1 MIGVKKMNKLELDEK
16 LVKYYIGLT
25 TKAFE
30 KATPL
35 VEKGSED
42 EKKLNSMLKMA
53 SDYLED
59 AKYFLDKGDL
69 LRAYGAINYSHAWID
84 AGVRIKLLD
93 GHGDDELFTL
103 P

>member
-1 MIGVKKMNKLELDEK
+1 MNKLELNID
-16 LVKYYIGLT
+16 LVNHYIGLT

-35 VEKGSED
+35 TKKGSED
-42 EKKLNSMLKMA
+42 EKKLNSMLQMA
-53 SDYLED
+53 SDYLKD
-59 AKYFLDKGDL
+59 AKYFLDNGDL

-84 AGVRIKLLD
+84 AGVRIGLLD
-93 GHGDDELFTL
+93 GHDDDELFTL

>member
-1 MIGVKKMNKLELDEK
+1 MEKLELNKE
-16 LVKYYIGLT
+16 LVIYYIGLT

-35 VEKGSED
+35 TEKNSEED
-42 EKKLNSMLKMA
+42 LKLQSMLRMA
-53 SDYLED
+53 KDYLKD
-59 AKYFLDKGDL
+59 AKYFLENGDL
-69 LRAYGAINYSHAWID
+69 VRAYGAINYSHAWID
-84 AGVRIKLLD
+84 AGVRIGLLD

>member
-1 MIGVKKMNKLELDEK
+1 MNKLELDEN

-42 EKKLNSMLKMA
+42 EKK
-53 SDYLED
+53 
-59 AKYFLDKGDL
+59 
-69 LRAYGAINYSHAWID
+69 
-84 AGVRIKLLD
+84 IKFD
-93 GHGDDELFTL
+93 VKNGF
-103 P
+103 

>member
-1 MIGVKKMNKLELDEK
+1 MNNLELNED
-16 LVKYYIGLT
+16 LVNHYIDLT
-25 TKAFE
+25 TKAFK

-35 VEKGSED
+35 TEKNSKD
-42 EKKLNSMLKMA
+42 EERLNSMLKMA
-53 SDYLED
+53 SDYLND
-59 AKYFLDKGDL
+59 AKYFLSKGDL

-84 AGVRIKLLD
+84 AGVRIGLLD

>member
-1 MIGVKKMNKLELDEK
+1 MNCLNPQESNTIGVKKMNKLELDEE

-30 KATPL
+30 KATPI

-59 AKYFLDKGDL
+59 AKYFLEKGVQ
-69 LRAYGAINYSHAWID
+69 G
-84 AGVRIKLLD
+84 
-93 GHGDDELFTL
+93 
-103 P
+103 

>member
-1 MIGVKKMNKLELDEK
+1 MNNLELSEK
-16 LVKYYIGLT
+16 LVNHYINLT

-35 VEKGSED
+35 TKKGSTD
-42 EKKLNSMLKMA
+42 DNRLKSMLIMA
-53 SDYLED
+53 KDYLND
-59 AKYFLDKGDL
+59 AKYFLENGDL

-84 AGVRIKLLD
+84 AGVKIGLLD

>member
-1 MIGVKKMNKLELDEK
+1 MNKLELNED
-16 LVKYYIGLT
+16 LVNHYIELT
-25 TKAFE
+25 TKAYE

-35 VEKGSED
+35 TEKDSED

-53 SDYLED
+53 LDYLND
-59 AKYFLDKGDL
+59 AKYFLSNGDL

-84 AGVRIKLLD
+84 AGVRIGLLD
-93 GHGDDELFTL
+93 GHGDDVLFTL

>member
-1 MIGVKKMNKLELDEK
+1 MNKLKLSEEL
-16 LVKYYIGLT
+16 VNHYIQLT

-30 KATPL
+30 KATPIT
-35 VEKGSED
+35 KKDSED
-42 EKKLNSMLKMA
+42 DKKLQSMLRMA
-53 SDYLED
+53 KDYLND
-59 AKYFLDKGDL
+59 SKYFLKNGDL

-84 AGVRIKLLD
+84 AGVRIGLLD